1 MNLKTT
7 TLVILALA
15 SAATVVPMASAQP
28 SSSTAA
34 WRGQDN
40 EFGSIRA
47 PYTTEMDGERAPVEA
62 NVILR
67 KNFEDKDGR
76 FYMFAFT
83 VENTPLDVTFDH
95 LVRADTGAEMPCY
108 QKQGDGRSQLKCFV
122 DLRDMP
128 PAGTEILMKGT
139 AGSGRLGSF
148 QVGMIVVPFTATWQ
162 RVQMS
167 NGLDAELYGYTQI
180 NVVKG
185 TGQESTG
192 GVLSGGGNPIP
203 GVGLLGVV
211 AAGAAAMGF
220 VALRRRRC

>member
-1 MNLKTT
+1 MNLKTLT
-7 TLVILALA
+7 FVTLALV
-15 SAATVVPMASAQP
+15 SAATLAPVAMAQAPVNSN
-28 SSSTAA
+28 SA

-47 PYTTEMDGERAPVEA
+47 PYTADMNGERAPVEA
-62 NVILR
+62 QVVLR

-95 LVRADTGAEMPCY
+95 LVRADTGQEMPCY
-108 QKQGDGRSQLKCFV
+108 QKQGTSRDQLKCFV

-139 AGSGRLGSF
+139 VGSGRAGTF

-167 NGLDAELYGYTQI
+167 NGLDAELYGYTQV
-180 NVVKG
+180 NVMKG
-185 TGQESTG
+185 SGAQESSG
-192 GVLSGGGNPIP
+192 PIAGLGNDVPGAGV
-203 GVGLLGVV
+203 LGVV
-211 AAGAAAMGF
+211 AAGAIAVGL
-220 VALRRRRC
+220 VALRRRS